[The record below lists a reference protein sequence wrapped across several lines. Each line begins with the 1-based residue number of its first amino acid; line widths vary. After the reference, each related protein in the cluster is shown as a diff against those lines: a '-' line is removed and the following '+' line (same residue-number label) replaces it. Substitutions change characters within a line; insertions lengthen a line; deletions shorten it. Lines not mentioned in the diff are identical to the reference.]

1 MDEIKNLLIQI
12 KEMLYDLKNF
22 IKEYISAREIQE
34 QKKEDENKVI
44 IDMNKLLLKKNET
57 KVALTL
63 SEAVI
68 LKELIKEKE
77 KLCTYEFLCNILYGY
92 ELDESAMISIRTSVS
107 RLKKKLGG
115 LYRIKNIR
123 NKGFIAYEVESD
135 E

>member
-34 QKKEDENKVI
+34 KEKEEENKAV
-44 IDMNKLLLKKNET
+44 IDMNKLLLKKNGT

-68 LKELIKEKE
+68 LKELIKENE

-92 ELDESAMISIRTSVS
+92 DLDESAMISIRTSVS
-107 RLKKKLGG
+107 RLKKKLEG

>member
-1 MDEIKNLLIQI
+1 MDEIRNLLIQI
-12 KEMLYDLKNF
+12 KEMLYDLKKF
-22 IKEYISAREIQE
+22 IEEYISTKEIKEQE
-34 QKKEDENKVI
+34 KEEENKTI
-44 IDMNKLLLKKNET
+44 IDMNKLLLKKNGT

-68 LKELIKEKE
+68 LKELIKENE
-77 KLCTYEFLCNILYGY
+77 KLCTYEFLCSVLYGY
-92 ELDESAMISIRTSVS
+92 DLDESALISIRTSVS